1 MRLSHVTLAVSDI
14 PRARDFYLNLGFE
27 LIVDAAHY
35 CRFITAGDATLSIE
49 KQDGFIAPAAH
60 IGIEFDSAAALD
72 ARVEALRA
80 AGVAIAEGPTDRTWL
95 WRDAHIHDPDGH
107 VLLFF
112 YAGENKLNPPWR
124 VGAAQI

>member
-1 MRLSHVTLAVSDI
+1 MRLSHVTLLVCDI
-14 PRARDFYLNLGFE
+14 PRARAFYQALGFT

-35 CRFITAGDATLSIE
+35 CRFITEGDATVSIE
-49 KQDGFIAPAAH
+49 KHDGPIAPAAH

-72 ARVEALRA
+72 ARVETLRA
-80 AGVAIAEGPTDRTWL
+80 AGIAIAEGPVNRTWL

-112 YAGENKLNPPWR
+112 YAGENKLDPPWR
-124 VGAAQI
+124 VRGRQ